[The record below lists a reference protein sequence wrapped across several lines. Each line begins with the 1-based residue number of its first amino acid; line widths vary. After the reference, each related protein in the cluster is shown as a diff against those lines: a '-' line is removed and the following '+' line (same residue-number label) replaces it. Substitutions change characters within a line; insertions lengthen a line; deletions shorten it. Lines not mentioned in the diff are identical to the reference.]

1 MNKFLV
7 GWAEE
12 SIVPGKPVNI
22 VGQFYERISDKVETE
37 ITVTAMAVESG
48 EEQMIAVSCAL
59 TSVSDELIK
68 LAREKFVE
76 IGGEI
81 SPEKIFIGA
90 IHNHTA
96 FGYGVSNANTVSSK
110 DILNEFLPADKQYT
124 SIEAK
129 RDDVFEGEEA
139 LLFLVDKIAYAAK
152 KAWDNR
158 KEAMYANAF
167 GRAVVGHCRRVVYD
181 DGSAAMWGDTNRA
194 NFREIEGG
202 NDSGIELIYFFD
214 MNKKL
219 TGILANIAC
228 PAQVLEHHYFISEDY
243 WGYVKET
250 LREKFGKD
258 IFLLPFIGA
267 AGDQC
272 PRDMVRWVD
281 AEQPLKDPNILR
293 ENTVIRKADPSMFD
307 IKGCKLIAKRVS
319 NEIIDV
325 FEALEDS
332 EIKGNPVF
340 IHKAL
345 TFDLPLRKATIGEYN
360 NAVRELE
367 YYVNKNRDKE
377 TFNYED
383 NAAMHI
389 YAGTILRYRV
399 QQEKEIFPIETHI
412 IRLGDVAMATN
423 PFELFLDYGNRM
435 KARSKASQTFIFQL
449 TGGQGGYLPT
459 EKAER
464 GSHYSAYISSG
475 NVGHEGGDLLVRR
488 TVKEINEMFD

>member
-37 ITVTAMAVESG
+37 ITVTAMAIESG
-48 EEQMIAVSCAL
+48 DEQMIAVSCDL
-59 TSVSDELIK
+59 TGISEELIA
-68 LAREKFVE
+68 LVREKFAAVNRE
-76 IGGEI
+76 VDPKNLI
-81 SPEKIFIGA
+81 IGA
-90 IHNHTA
+90 IHNHTSV
-96 FGYGVSNANTVSSK
+96 GYGRGGWKTKA
-110 DILNEFLPADKQYT
+110 ILNEFLPADKQYT
-124 SIEAK
+124 SIEKK

-181 DGSAAMWGDTNRA
+181 DGSAKMWGDSNHA
-194 NFREIEGG
+194 NFKEIEGG
-202 NDSGIELIYFFD
+202 NDSGVELIYFFD
-214 MNKKL
+214 TDRKL

-228 PAQVLEHHYFISEDY
+228 PAQVLEHHYFLSADY
-243 WGYVKET
+243 WGYVKEN
-250 LREKFGKD
+250 LREKYGKD

-267 AGDQC
+267 GGDQC
-272 PRDMVRWVD
+272 PRDMIRWVD
-281 AEQPLKDPNILR
+281 PEQPVKDPNIVRDKTTL
-293 ENTVIRKADPSMFD
+293 RKADPSMFD

-325 FEALEDS
+325 FEALEDN
-332 EIKGNPVF
+332 EIMANPVF
-340 IHKAL
+340 VHKAL
-345 TFDLPLRKATIGEYN
+345 TFDLPLRKATISEYN

-367 YYVNKNRDKE
+367 YYVNKNRDKD
-377 TFNYED
+377 TFNYQD

-389 YAGTILRYRV
+389 YAGTILRYRA
-399 QQEKEIFPIETHI
+399 QQESEIYPIETHI
-412 IRLGDVAMATN
+412 VRLGDVAIATN

-435 KARSKASQTFIFQL
+435 KARSKAQQTFIFQL
-449 TGGQGGYLPT
+449 TGGTGGYLPT
-459 EKAER
+459 EKAEK

-488 TVKEINEMFD
+488 TVNEINGMFE